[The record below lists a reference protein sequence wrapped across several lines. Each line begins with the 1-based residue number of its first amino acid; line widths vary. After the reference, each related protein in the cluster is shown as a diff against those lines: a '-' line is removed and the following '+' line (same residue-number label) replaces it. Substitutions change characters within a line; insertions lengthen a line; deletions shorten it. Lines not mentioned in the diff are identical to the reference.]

1 MTVGGFEDK
10 GGGGVDLFQHPLPID
25 KNFNKFVEYHC

>member
-10 GGGGVDLFQHPLPID
+10 GGGMDLFQHPLPID